1 MYDHLAL
8 MVIPQPLAQQAR
20 EAYAR
25 LYLSSSITIIVIRI
39 RRGTADL
46 HLGFAI
52 SPETLR
58 KSTVI
63 QYRRCAEKGKLTFPQ
78 QGTFQSRCYIEGQ
91 Q

>member
-46 HLGFAI
+46 HLD
-52 SPETLR
+52 LR
-58 KSTVI
+58 
-63 QYRRCAEKGKLTFPQ
+63 YRPKLSEPQLSYSIADAPGKG
-78 QGTFQSRCYIEGQ
+78 S
-91 Q
+91 